1 MSETFTFADLFAG
14 IGSTRLAFE
23 SVGSSCTLTSEI
35 NGKPNGCRGE
45 GRSFEWFGFRVVAS

>member
-14 IGSTRLAFE
+14 FGGTRLAFE

-35 NGKPNGCRGE
+35 NGKANGCRGE
-45 GRSFEWFGFRVVAS
+45 GRNFEWSGFRVVAS